1 MRIAWFLCRVDV
13 ILTSSLFGECDSVP
27 INCVAS
33 LAAISVSPKE
43 VTTQSVNV
51 LANLL
56 GENRG
61 LHGV

>member
-1 MRIAWFLCRVDV
+1 M
-13 ILTSSLFGECDSVP
+13 CDSVL

-43 VTTQSVNV
+43 VTTQFVNV